1 MYSKMAV
8 NNVKRSFK
16 DYTIYFLTLT
26 FAVCLFYSF
35 NSIDSQQAIMEINKS
50 QEESMDILRNVISMV
65 SVFVSIILGSLIIY
79 ANNFLIKKRKKELGI
94 YMTLGMPKKKISR
107 ILLVETLVIGAMSL
121 VVGLM
126 VGIVLSQGLSVFTAK
141 LFEVSMSQYK
151 FVISGSAISKTA
163 IYFSLIFILVMI
175 FNTFSISRYKLID
188 MLNAAKKNEDI
199 KIKNP
204 ILSIIVFILGVIS
217 LSVAYVFVE
226 KTGLNFNDVKFK
238 LSIALGVLGT
248 FLFFYGL
255 GGFVLDIIKKSK
267 SIYFKNI
274 NIFITKQI
282 GSKVNTNFLSMTV
295 ICLMLFITMGMLS
308 TGLSFKNAIEQG
320 VKNTTPFDASA
331 YIFVDEDSKTKYIE
345 DAFSKMN
352 YQFKDNQEHMFYNQ
366 YKIPVSPD
374 EFLRK
379 YIEKTNS
386 SAKIKFYGGTNAISI
401 SDYNEIRKFKGE
413 ETVELDNNQVLV
425 SSNNDVIGIAIEALI
440 ASGDT
445 IKIDGKEYDIK
456 NKKII
461 TESFY
466 SEGMNTNIFTLI
478 VPDFILEGLD
488 PYTSYININYVG
500 DDKQRNEAETEFAEL
515 FDYRQNGEYA
525 DYDFF
530 IMGGTKQGLIEES
543 KGLTTVVLYVGIYL
557 GIVFLI
563 ASAAV
568 LALQQLSEASD
579 SVQRYKSLKRI
590 GATNK
595 MINRSIFVQTL
606 IYFMVPLALAI
617 VHSIIGIDVVS
628 EFLKVYGKPDIGASA
643 IITAAILILVYGG
656 YFYATY
662 TGYKNIVK
670 VNM

>member
-50 QEESMDILRNVISMV
+50 KMQAMEILRNVISMV

-107 ILLVETLVIGAMSL
+107 ILLLETLVIGVMSL
-121 VVGLM
+121 VVGLI

-151 FVISGSAISKTA
+151 FVISASAISKTA
-163 IYFSLIFILVMI
+163 LYFSLIFILVMI
-175 FNTFSISRYKLID
+175 FNTLCISRYKLID
-188 MLNAAKKNEDI
+188 MLNASKKNEDI

-204 ILSIIVFILGVIS
+204 IISVIVFILGVIS

-226 KTGLNFNDVKFK
+226 KTGLNFSDIKFK
-238 LSIALGVLGT
+238 LSIALGVVGT

-267 SIYFKNI
+267 SIYFKDM

-282 GSKVNTNFLSMTV
+282 SSKVNTNFLSMTV
-295 ICLMLFITMGMLS
+295 ICLMLFITVGMLS
-308 TGLSFKNAIEQG
+308 TGLSFKNALEQG

-331 YIFVDEDSKTKYIE
+331 YIYVDEESKIKYIE
-345 DAFSKMN
+345 DALSKMK
-352 YQFKDNQEHMFYNQ
+352 YEFKDNQEHMFYNE
-366 YKIPVSPD
+366 YKISVSTD
-374 EFLRK
+374 EILRK
-379 YIEKTNS
+379 YIDKTNS
-386 SAKIKFYGGTNAISI
+386 SIKVGFYGGTNAISI
-401 SDYNEIRKFKGE
+401 SDYNKIRKFKGE
-413 ETVELDNNQVLV
+413 EPVELESNQVLV
-425 SSNNDVIGIAIEALI
+425 SSNNDTIASAIELLI

-445 IKIDGKEYDIK
+445 INIVDKQYAIK

-466 SEGMNTNIFTLI
+466 SEGLNTNFFTLI
-478 VPDFILEGLD
+478 VPDSVIEGLD
-488 PYTSYININYVG
+488 PYISYININYVG
-500 DDKQRNEAETEFAEL
+500 DNDTRNNAETEITKL
-515 FDYRQNGEYA
+515 FDYGENGNYA
-525 DYDFF
+525 NYDFF
-530 IMGGTKQGLIEES
+530 IMGATKQELIEES

-595 MINRSIFVQTL
+595 MINRSIFIQTL